1 MSLLYQR
8 PTRGEKQMTE
18 EDVGADLGDCEQTV
32 LAAARE
38 ERAAH
43 AALQEGIKPGD
54 PDWTESNEDAYQ
66 ARLARWRAAS
76 RVLVDALNRVGS
88 DGRLKTH
95 ATEKPE
101 GRALASH

>member
-1 MSLLYQR
+1 
-8 PTRGEKQMTE
+8 MT
-18 EDVGADLGDCEQTV
+18 DLRDCEQAV
-32 LAAARE
+32 MAAARE

-54 PDWTESNEDAYQ
+54 PDWTESNKEAFQ